1 MDDTQRLVVSLE
13 ARLNKYEKDMAR
25 AGKATNDNFQ
35 KMERRSTRFS
45 QNMVKSTG
53 RVNTALASTA
63 AKVGSLS
70 KLSGFNVF
78 TAGAV
83 AALAPVLSISAA
95 LMKARDAVTDFDK
108 IAKNA
113 KATGLDSDFYQG
125 LIHGAD
131 LAGVG
136 VEELNVG
143 MIAFIRNSGLAAVGQ
158 GELAGK
164 LKELNPELLKQL
176 QNAKTQEERF
186 RLVADAVKSAT
197 TETQKAAIA
206 SAAFGRNGARMVELL
221 KNGADGLD
229 AMATE
234 ARHLGLVIDR
244 DVLAKSEEMNDQL
257 SIATRIMDAEFKK
270 ALVDLAP
277 VLVSTARLAA
287 DVAGAIRQIVDA
299 MKGLESKS
307 KAGLLET
314 LAEKEANLKKA
325 ETSTVAGFILRGADG
340 EGLDRL
346 KGEIA
351 GIKAELK
358 SRAIDE
364 LRGGLNRQTAE
375 LQRKPDDIPDEGNG
389 RSTSRNRAAESA
401 LREAAAVKDLIADLQ
416 AERNEIGMSDVE
428 RDRSRAL
435 RRAGTAATEEQRQE
449 IGRLIGAINVEK
461 EAQQQAADTAT
472 FFKDSAFQAFSD
484 LIPTIETGNTA
495 LDGFINRL
503 IEAVAQ
509 AALLGEGPLAGMFGG
524 TGAGILGA
532 IFGFADGGYTGDGGR
547 DQPAGIV
554 HRGEFV
560 MSKRAT
566 QNIGIERLNALHGSA
581 LRGFAT
587 GGYVGAAPSILKP
600 DFQPANQNV
609 AQTISINAPITIE
622 GSAGTPDQN
631 DDLAKKMSRQ
641 LEGTMRGVVVDEL
654 ARQMRPG
661 NLLDRR
667 RRS

>member
-1 MDDTQRLVVSLE
+1 MEDTQRLVVSLE
-13 ARLNKYEKDMAR
+13 ARLTKYEKDMAR

-63 AKVGSLS
+63 ARVGSLS

-95 LMKARDAVTDFDK
+95 LMKARDAVTSFDK

-136 VEELNVG
+136 VDELNAG
-143 MIAFIRNSGLAAVGQ
+143 MVAFIRNSGLAAVGQ

-176 QNAKTQEERF
+176 QSAKTQEERF
-186 RLVADAVKSAT
+186 RLVADAVKAVTS
-197 TETQKAAIA
+197 ETQKAAIA

-221 KNGADGLD
+221 KDGADGLD

-234 ARHLGLVIDR
+234 ARRLGLVIDR
-244 DVLAKSEEMNDQL
+244 DVLAKSEAMNDQL

-299 MKGLESKS
+299 MKGLETKS
-307 KAGLLET
+307 KAGLLEM

-325 ETSTVAGFILRGADG
+325 ETSSVAGFILSGADG

-375 LQRKPDDIPDEGNG
+375 LQRKPDDIPDTGNG
-389 RSTSRNRAAESA
+389 RSTSRNKAAEAA
-401 LREAAAVKDLIADLQ
+401 LREAAAVTDLITDLQ

-428 RDRSRAL
+428 RDKSRTL
-435 RRAGTAATEEQRQE
+435 RRAGTGATAEQRQE
-449 IGRLIGAINVEK
+449 IGRLIEAINVEK
-461 EAQQQAADTAT
+461 EAQQQAADTAA
-472 FFKDSAFQAFSD
+472 FFKDSTYQAFTD
-484 LIPTIETGNTA
+484 LIPTIETGNAA

-524 TGAGILGA
+524 TGAGIIGA
-532 IFGFADGGYTGDGGR
+532 LFGFAGGGYTGDG
-547 DQPAGIV
+547 DKNQPAGIV

-566 QNIGIERLNALHGSA
+566 KNIGIDRLTALHGSA
-581 LRGFAT
+581 LRGFAD
-587 GGYVGAAPSILKP
+587 GGYVGTAPSILKP

-609 AQTISINAPITIE
+609 AQTISISAPITIE

-631 DDLAKKMSRQ
+631 DDLAKKMQRE
-641 LEGTMRGVVVDEL
+641 LEGTMRGVVADEL
-654 ARQMRPG
+654 RVQMRPG
-661 NLLDRR
+661 NMLNNGKR
-667 RRS
+667 